1 MATKAPTQ
9 AQLQQ
14 DLINAVAKIRVS
26 NQGAPMDVKFSD
38 GKTYTVYNDGSGAG
52 DALGIDFRNMTD
64 QFNSAES
71 ALRPKPTAA
80 PAPQSAPAP
89 QQASPQSSSQGSSS
103 LALQGAASEWF
114 PNLDANGL
122 PIVKESAIDAEL
134 KKHGNILTANNSNI
148 RDAIYG
154 TGWNAKSD
162 AVTVLNGAAVFGIN
176 KGSGVMGVP
185 LWSDIQGNSVGDKE
199 FLAAAKAAGIDP
211 STYYHK
217 ETVGMGGSQNV
228 LDKNALYNDINAK
241 GKDLYQIT
249 NAIGST
255 GGRGSVDPHATI
267 LFKSDGS
274 GNLVTL
280 DNPQTNQ
287 PLVNYSKAVSYNK
300 DPGFLADFGPLLGIA
315 GLAFGAPLLGELF
328 APAAAAESTLGLAAG
343 AGLGTGTMAGE
354 MLGAGVLGAGAAPI
368 LGETAA
374 LGAGALSAL
383 APAATSGGLNLQ
395 SLANQ
400 AGQGAVKGVV
410 QSALSDIVSGK
421 GLNTSDLLKGAFSG
435 GLGGGVGNVATQF
448 GANPIVSQGLSGA
461 TTAGTNAAL
470 NKGNVLKSVEL
481 GGGLGALTGGTNM
494 LLSGKDANGNPV
506 YSPVEKGAISGAIQ
520 GGAQAL
526 LNKKDPITGALVNAA
541 GGAAGAAVGNATG
554 NPVVDKSLAAL
565 ASVGTKM
572 AATNILGQSTGAL
585 GLNQVSSLV
594 PTTQGTTTIDPITG
608 QPIQQTTQN
617 GQLMDSQLAAL
628 QEELNFLNRQNYLKN
643 ANEYSVSDY
652 INAQAG
658 VPSGEKGYTGF
669 LTPGVMTTSAAP
681 MQETQQQPVDTYQ
694 QIYSQL
700 ANVDPRLLNILN
712 QRAAKNGGAIR
723 MADGGSA
730 LAALEAHAQK
740 LKDQQMLRHF
750 EDASKQLALPNQH
763 MGNVPYGNPT
773 GGALMHPVSPGYF
786 VTRAKEGGEMEH
798 QPEFITGATGHYVK
812 GKGDGQSDDIPAMLA
827 DGEYVFDADTVAAL
841 GNGSSDAGAKLLD
854 HFRESLREHK
864 RSAPAD
870 KIPPKAAPLQYMK
883 EALRRHKG

>member
-1 MATKAPTQ
+1 MANSQ
-9 AQLQQ
+9 QLKEIVNGLES
-14 DLINAVAKIRVS
+14 DLADLNPGSDAAEYQRVS
-26 NQGAPMDVKFSD
+26 AKLADARDQLANASSQQTVMGGVTV
-38 GKTYTVYNDGSGAG
+38 GKT
-52 DALGIDFRNMTD
+52 
-64 QFNSAES
+64 
-71 ALRPKPTAA
+71 PTPAPEPA
-80 PAPQSAPAP
+80 PAPQPAP
-89 QQASPQSSSQGSSS
+89 LQQVAQVAPDSNTSGYQFPTLKQSLIDNQLNKLKTNS
-103 LALQGAASEWF
+103 LTSF
-114 PNLDANGL
+114 
-122 PIVKESAIDAEL
+122 
-134 KKHGNILTANNSNI
+134 NSDI
-148 RDAIYG
+148 RDQIYNA
-154 TGWNAKSD
+154 GWNQKSD
-162 AVTVLNGAAVFGIN
+162 AVQVLNGAAVYGLVKPIN
-176 KGSGVMGVP
+176 AGVMGSPMYQKPNGGAVT
-185 LWSDIQGNSVGDKE
+185 DADFVN
-199 FLAAAKAAGIDP
+199 AAKAAGIDP
-211 STYYHK
+211 SSYYHK
-217 ETVGMGGSQNV
+217 QAMGMGGTQNV
-228 LDKNALYNDINAK
+228 LDKNALYNAINDK
-241 GKDLYQIT
+241 SKDLYSIT
-249 NAIGST
+249 NAIEGAK
-255 GGRGSVDPHATI
+255 RGDKALHATA
-267 LFKSDGS
+267 LYKADGN
-274 GNLVTL
+274 GNLVIQNDPT
-280 DNPQTNQ
+280 TGQ
-287 PLVNYSKAVSYNK
+287 PDAKYFSTVRYAS
-300 DPGFLADFGPLLGIA
+300 DPGFLADLGPLLGIA

-354 MLGAGVLGAGAAPI
+354 MLGAGVLGAGAAPV

-395 SLANQ
+395 SLAKQ

-481 GGGLGALTGGTNM
+481 GGGLGAVAGGTNM

-585 GLNQVSSLV
+585 GLNQVSALV

-608 QPIQQTTQN
+608 QPVQQTTQN

-681 MQETQQQPVDTYQ
+681 MQETQQQQPVDTYQ

-712 QRAAKNGGAIR
+712 QRVAKNGGAIK
-723 MADGGSA
+723 MAAGGSA

-750 EDASKQLALPNQH
+750 EDASRQLALPNQH
-763 MGNVPYGNPT
+763 MGNVPYGNPS
-773 GGALMHPVSPGYF
+773 GGALMHPISPGYF